1 MTVEVEG
8 MAELKRNLAKLEVSF
23 GKEIKDALVMGGL
36 LVETEA
42 KKSIQEVSSGRQVTR
57 YRNSGTK
64 KEHIAA
70 AAGES
75 PNTDTG
81 ALVRSVVTEV
91 NDSSVF
97 VGSSLEYASWL
108 ELGTVNMKP
117 RPFLHPA
124 LMAKQSKINELF
136 IRAAKD
142 AIKNASTN

>member
-1 MTVEVEG
+1 
-8 MAELKRNLAKLEVSF
+8 
-23 GKEIKDALVMGGL
+23 L

-42 KKSIQEVSSGRQVTR
+42 KKNIQENSPGRQVTR

-81 ALVRSVVTEV
+81 ALIRSISTEV
-91 NDSSVF
+91 KEGAVF
-97 VGSSLEYASWL
+97 VGTTLKYAESLEF
-108 ELGTVNMKP
+108 GTVNMKP
-117 RPFLHPA
+117 RPFLYKA
-124 LMAKQSKINELF
+124 LAAKQAKINQMF
-136 IRAAKD
+136 IKAAKD

>member
-1 MTVEVEG
+1 MTLEVEG

>member
-23 GKEIKDALVMGGL
+23 GKEIKDALLMGGL

-81 ALVRSVVTEV
+81 ALVRSISTEV
-91 NDSSVF
+91 KEDAVF
-97 VGSSLEYASWL
+97 VGTTIKYAESLEF
-108 ELGTVNMKP
+108 GTVNMKP

-136 IRAAKD
+136 IKAAKD